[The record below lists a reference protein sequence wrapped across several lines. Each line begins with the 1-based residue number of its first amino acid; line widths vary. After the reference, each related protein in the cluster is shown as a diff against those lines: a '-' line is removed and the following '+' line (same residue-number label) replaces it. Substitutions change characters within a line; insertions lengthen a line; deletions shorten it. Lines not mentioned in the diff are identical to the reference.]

1 MQKGDFLNRSYIK
14 YAAVLLCLCIV
25 ALQFSVILDTLFF
38 IRIQIYEQPVL
49 VLAILLIYII
59 TGTILSYKKR
69 KVLSFFL
76 TGLILF
82 VTIYNLFAS
91 YQEILKFGVSQSVFT
106 GLFKILIHSPVLPLL
121 LVSGISVRAV
131 IGIGA
136 IGLILLKGFIIT
148 RKFFKTSYIE
158 QILLTFGFGFG
169 ITAFLMF
176 ILAALHLLTFRNVL
190 LVDIALFSAIFLA
203 PSKKFDIEPIPIE
216 LTPTEKKIWA
226 GIGVILFVVFLYA
239 AILPPLEWDSLAYQA
254 YYSKLIYEH
263 NGLPVIYGPS
273 IGIEMSAAYPPA
285 YQMLGSYIF
294 ILSGDTVIQ
303 LMNILSYIS
312 GVLSVVVVF
321 LFATITIKS
330 HRMYAVTASVAV
342 PFFMAFAASPHYLTL
357 LIFFNGLF
365 LLYLTRYILG
375 KPVHY
380 MGMAAT
386 FLGCACLTSYLG
398 FASFLFLVIVY
409 LKKKFPVYILTI
421 PAIIAAPPLIR
432 NFWYTGNP
440 LFPLLGIGHQLQN
453 QLWASNTA
461 HFRVQAVYAGL
472 KITSPFSV
480 LDFTINRISSIR
492 PLLPL
497 IIIIGGLFV
506 LFVRPKSTQRK
517 WLTLFFLTS
526 ILIFF
531 VRPTFD
537 RYLLIYLPVYSS
549 FFAWIIYKSETL
561 HFYIVKRSLQFT
573 VIASLSILVIGI
585 SITGPLMVASHI
597 KQFPEQPLDQWAYVR
612 QFYPHDTP
620 CWRWLNDN
628 TTGRVATYD
637 IRYYYVDKDMLPLD
651 GLEALPIYEMSPGK
665 ALEYLEQKNV
675 THWFSSRWTS
685 PADETCPPAYYDNPL
700 MPYLGSD
707 ILPVAFVSG
716 QSAIYH
722 VGKKYIDYQKIL
734 ESEQVLYPV
743 HNYEYTFEKGTMV
756 YFDIPGDFHEKTIT
770 LVFSQQVQG
779 GVYYGH
785 ASSVDLLG
793 GFAQEIDGDNLIFSQ
808 NSGKY
813 TLYIL
818 SDTSFTV
825 TVSIE

>member
-14 YAAVLLCLCIV
+14 YAALLLCLCIV
-25 ALQFSVILDTLFF
+25 ALKFSVLLDTLFF

-49 VLAILLIYII
+49 VLAILLVYII
-59 TGTILSYKKR
+59 TGTILSYKNR
-69 KVLSFFL
+69 KILPFFL

-91 YQEILKFGVSQSVFT
+91 YQEVLKFGVSQRVFT
-106 GLFKILIHSPVLPLL
+106 GLFKILIHSPVLPLI
-121 LVSGISVRAV
+121 LVSGISIPAL

-136 IGLILLKGFIIT
+136 IGLIILKGFIIT
-148 RKFFKTSYIE
+148 RKFFKSSYTE

-176 ILAALHLLTFRNVL
+176 ILAALHLLTIRNVL
-190 LVDIALFSAIFLA
+190 LVDIALFSIIFLA
-203 PSKKFDIEPIPIE
+203 PSKKFDIEPIPLE
-216 LTPTEKKIWA
+216 LTHTEKKVWT
-226 GIGVILFVVFLYA
+226 GIGVILFIVFLYA

-263 NGLPVIYGPS
+263 KGLPVIYGPS

-285 YQMLGSYIF
+285 YQVIGSYIF
-294 ILSGDTVIQ
+294 VLSGDTIIQ

-312 GVLSVVVVF
+312 GVLSVIVVF

-380 MGMAAT
+380 IGIAAI

-409 LKKKFPVYILTI
+409 LKKKFPLSIVAI
-421 PAIIAAPPLIR
+421 PACIAVPPLIR

-480 LDFTINRISSIR
+480 LDFTMNRISSIR

-497 IIIIGGLFV
+497 ILVVGILFL
-506 LFVRPKSTQRK
+506 LFVRPKSPEKK
-517 WLTLFFLTS
+517 WLTLFFVGS
-526 ILIFF
+526 VFIFF

-549 FFAWIIYKSETL
+549 FFAWIIYKSEKL
-561 HFYIVKRSLQFT
+561 EFHIVKYSLQFT
-573 VIASLSILVIGI
+573 VIASLAILILGI

-620 CWRWLNDN
+620 CWQWLNDN
-628 TTGRVATYD
+628 TTGLVATYD
-637 IRYYYVDKDMLPLD
+637 IRFYYVDKDMMPLD
-651 GLEALPIYEMSPGK
+651 GLEALPVYEMSYTE

-707 ILPVAFVSG
+707 ILPMVFVSG
-716 QSAIYH
+716 QSAVYH
-722 VGKKYIDYQKIL
+722 LGRKYINYQDLL
-734 ESEQVLYPV
+734 ETEQVLYPV
-743 HNYEYTFEKGTMV
+743 HEYEYSFDTGRMV
-756 YFDIPGDFHEKTIT
+756 YFDIPGDFHEKKIT
-770 LVFSQQVQG
+770 LVFSHSVKG

-785 ASSVDLLG
+785 AVSVDLLG
-793 GFAQEIDGDNLIFSQ
+793 GSAQKIEGSTLIFDEG
-808 NSGKY
+808 SGKY
-813 TLYIL
+813 TLYIV
-818 SDTSFTV
+818 SDTPFTI
-825 TVSIE
+825 TVLIE